1 MMATLRTCRALA
13 VAGMLETFRRKDV
26 YVVLVLMGLMIAGA
40 AAFGFFGVRGLEV
53 FLRDVTFTVIGLFST
68 VLAVIVAA
76 RQIPEEVQRRTLY
89 PLMARPISRWQLLL
103 GKWVA
108 ASLTAILAF
117 LLLAAAA
124 RILLACFGVAVET
137 IFWQYLLLKSLGLVW
152 LCALTVALSVLMTH
166 GAAVVLSLIL
176 ALGSGAFTRIALLY
190 HVETGVW
197 NAFANVLYGLLPHYD
212 FFDLGRKVTYG
223 WDPVPGWVLGYL
235 ASYALLGSLVWLG
248 IGWLRFRRAAL

>member
-1 MMATLRTCRALA
+1 MRTTLRACRALA
-13 VAGMLETFRRKDV
+13 IAGMLETFRRKDV

-53 FLRDVTFTVIGLFST
+53 FMRDVAFTVISLFAT
-68 VLAVIVAA
+68 LLAVIVAA
-76 RQIPEEVQRRTLY
+76 RQIPEEVQRRTIY

-108 ASLTAILAF
+108 ASLAAVLAF
-117 LLLAAAA
+117 VLLAALA
-124 RILLACFGVAVET
+124 RILLACFGVPVAT
-137 IFWQYLLLKSLGLVW
+137 IFWQYVLLKCIGLVW

-166 GAAVVLSLIL
+166 GATVVLSLIL
-176 ALGSGAFTRIALLY
+176 AIGSGAFTRSMLLY
-190 HVETGVW
+190 HSETGAW
-197 NAFANVLYGLLPHYD
+197 SGLFNVLYGLLPHYD

-235 ASYALLGSLVWLG
+235 AGYALLASLVWLG
-248 IGWLRFRRAAL
+248 VGWLRFRRAAL